1 MTVFLQNSKIGH
13 QKGESEVIEVRRR
26 FRWDKKYLYWG
37 ITAFLVIAA
46 DLLFYT
52 LLRYFPDVSSGLNK
66 FMVILAPFV
75 LGAVIAY
82 LLTPMTR
89 LFERILSSRRMKNAL
104 IKGKFARIT
113 AVVLSEIVLLVIL
126 TAFVLLILPQLYS
139 SIETIVINSPEYYNK
154 ITSWVELKLE
164 DHPEVENYVAQ
175 ALETFSS
182 QLIDMLKNQ
191 LLPSMGNVLS
201 SVTTGVFAAVKWVY
215 NLIIGIIVS
224 IYLLSNREI
233 ALAGLRKLLFS
244 LFSIETA
251 ERIRSAT
258 AFIDRTFMGFFTGKL
273 LDSAIIG
280 LLCYIVC
287 LILKMPYT
295 LLVSVIIGV
304 TNIIPFFG
312 PLIGA
317 IPSAFI
323 ILLVDPL
330 KCLAFVVF
338 IVILQQIDG
347 NIIGPKILGSS
358 VGVNGFWILFSIIVG
373 GGLFEFPGMILGVPV
388 FVVIYTALG
397 TLINRRLR
405 SNDLPDD
412 FETYMKLDYV
422 DAATREVYL
431 KK

>member
-373 GGLFEFPGMILGVPV
+373 GGLFGFPGMILGVPV